1 MDLLKMIAELQTE
14 KHRLDEAILA
24 LERLS
29 SANSRRRGRPPR
41 WVKEE
46 RESPSG
52 MSQEEDEAEE
62 AENEASLEEG

>member
-14 KHRLDEAILA
+14 KQRLDEAILA

-41 WVKEE
+41 WSKEE
-46 RESPSG
+46 PQTTAEIS
-52 MSQEEDEAEE
+52 EEAEE
-62 AENEASLEEG
+62 EENGASVKEG